1 MFSTFANRM
10 TGYFAALLIASMSIL
25 FFIWYKLHRIIMQGT
40 NKEYQDTIRN
50 ICIIAHV
57 DHGKSSLSDTLMAA
71 GGLISFDEA
80 GVKYVYSEYPG
91 GHTWPVWRNNLYNFA
106 QVLFK

>member
-1 MFSTFANRM
+1 MADKS
-10 TGYFAALLIASMSIL
+10 
-25 FFIWYKLHRIIMQGT
+25 
-40 NKEYQDTIRN
+40 YQKTIRN

-80 GVKYVYSEYPG
+80 GVKRVTDLRDDEKERGITIKSTGVALNILYGDVNYKINLVDTPGHIDFSSEVTAAIG
-91 GHTWPVWRNNLYNFA
+91 I
-106 QVLFK
+106 